1 MPSLSEGLGTYVTII
16 NNAPM
21 QVKLREYPSF
31 FSVPLYL
38 LTSGAI
44 YIFIKNYIGIALNTE
59 YYVFFVSLAAGALTV
74 LFCRYLSEFKETERA
89 TIVDFKEDAFSGI
102 REAMKGDWNIHHD
115 RFSEKVGFNDFSLR
129 ISVSVIQE
137 NKKLSFHINKQNTLE
152 IHDKI
157 ENVSLVVKEDKNS
170 VRLNFFI
177 DRSLAIKDASIRS
190 DFKYFYDLTW
200 EKTIPETKKWIGTWY
215 ALGDLGSQFRAAG
228 PCEFY
233 PINDKLPSIVTN

>member
-21 QVKLREYPSF
+21 QIKLREYPSF
-31 FSVPLYL
+31 FTVPLYL
-38 LTSGAI
+38 LTVGVV
-44 YIFIKNYIGIALNTE
+44 YIFIKNFIGIDTGKE
-59 YYVFFVSLAAGALTV
+59 YYVFIGSLLIGGAIV
-74 LFCRYLSEFKETERA
+74 WYCRHISEFKEIDRA
-89 TIVDFKEDAFSGI
+89 RIVDFKEDAFSGI
-102 REAMKGDWNIHHD
+102 REAMKGNWNIYHD
-115 RFSEKVGFNDFSLR
+115 RFSEKAGFYDFSLE
-129 ISVSVIQE
+129 ISVSVIEE

-177 DRSLAIKDASIRS
+177 DRSLAIRDASIRS

-200 EKTIPETKKWIGTWY
+200 EKTMPETKKWTGTWY
-215 ALGDLGSQFRAAG
+215 ALGDLGPQFRAAG

-233 PINDKLPSIVTN
+233 PITDKLPPLVAN